1 MEEVLHIVV
10 SGRVQGVG
18 FRAFVEGAARRHGV
32 AGWVRNRPGGDVE
45 LLARV
50 RPEHKGRFLA
60 ELQKGPPMSR
70 VHDVQVEPAA
80 DGSQCPRNGFTVRG

>member
-1 MEEVLHIVV
+1 MEEVLHIIV

-18 FRAFVEGAARRHGV
+18 YRAFAEGAARRHGV
-32 AGWVRNRPGGDVE
+32 AGWVRNRPSGDVE

-50 RPEHKGRFLA
+50 RTEQKGRFLA

-70 VHDVQVEPAA
+70 VRDVQVQAA
-80 DGSQCPRNGFTVRG
+80 PEHMRCPESGFEVRI